1 MLSVGFSIRDVSCI
15 LMGQYLYAVACSRQ
29 YIESYLQYW
38 MELSVDEP
46 WIKLNN

>member
-1 MLSVGFSIRDVSCI
+1 M
-15 LMGQYLYAVACSRQ
+15 MGQYLYTVAYSPRQ